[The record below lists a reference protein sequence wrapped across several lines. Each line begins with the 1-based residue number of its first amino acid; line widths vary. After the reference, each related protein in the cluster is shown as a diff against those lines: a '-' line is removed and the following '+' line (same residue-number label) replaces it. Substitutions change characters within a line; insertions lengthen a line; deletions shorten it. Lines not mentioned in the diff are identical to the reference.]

1 MGCLPILLFELIKI
15 FSSLASTPNNMTSLA
30 LVIWRHKVWRHFQV
44 ACYSSTPSRT
54 NKSMAN
60 KLRRIQPMI
69 QRRIENRAKD
79 YPIQE
84 IVPLDKEVLKAR
96 RSLLTNVTLLLK
108 VFPVLTCKFC
118 SEVFIGKEEH
128 LIQTCCSYIRVE
140 NNKLHEYYGVGR
152 VNEGINYYGHASAV
166 ASLCSHASA
175 LVSNTK
181 YACEMKPRGLS
192 FPFSN
197 SSPYQ
202 ET

>member
-1 MGCLPILLFELIKI
+1 
-15 FSSLASTPNNMTSLA
+15 
-30 LVIWRHKVWRHFQV
+30 
-44 ACYSSTPSRT
+44 
-54 NKSMAN
+54 
-60 KLRRIQPMI
+60 
-69 QRRIENRAKD
+69 
-79 YPIQE
+79 
-84 IVPLDKEVLKAR
+84 
-96 RSLLTNVTLLLK
+96 
-108 VFPVLTCKFC
+108 
-118 SEVFIGKEEH
+118 
-128 LIQTCCSYIRVE
+128 IQTCCSYIRLE
-140 NNKLHEYYGVGR
+140 NNKLHEWVPAGAIHHVEIHDNQQISDEDDRNLKYVGSNALMAWEKVRAGLKTLLLVYPSKVCNRR